1 MSADTEHSP
10 PVRPQRKFISKA
22 IAELYRLID
31 DVNHE
36 IHNQGNPSVHTK
48 RQLRSQLATVTVILR
63 THRDDMRMEWDDQT
77 PFEGGPE
84 EIISG
89 MFGDEQSESAQ
100 KYSLQDLYMA
110 ATDMLEV
117 ASSLGLTAPV
127 EQKTNETHPEPI

>member
-1 MSADTEHSP
+1 MSTDTEHSP

-36 IHNQGNPSVHTK
+36 INNQGNPSGHTK

-63 THRDDMRMEWDDQT
+63 THRDDMRAEWDDQT
-77 PFEGGPE
+77 PFANGPD
-84 EIISG
+84 EIISE
-89 MFGDEQSESAQ
+89 MFGEQSESDQ
-100 KYSLQDLYMA
+100 TYSLQDLYLA

-127 EQKTNETHPEPI
+127 EQKTTETHPEPI

>member
-1 MSADTEHSP
+1 MSTDTEHSP

-36 IHNQGNPSVHTK
+36 INNQGNVSGHTK

-63 THRDDMRMEWDDQT
+63 THRDDMRAEWDDQT
-77 PFEGGPE
+77 PFANGPD
-84 EIISG
+84 EIISE
-89 MFGDEQSESAQ
+89 MFGEQSESDQ
-100 KYSLQDLYMA
+100 TYSLQDLYLA

-127 EQKTNETHPEPI
+127 EQKTTETHPEPI